1 MKIDELT
8 DFILK
13 EEDRINKLYDVI
25 KDVDPNS
32 DEVPEISEE
41 DKAYMMDIFKTIT
54 ENLEN
59 LEIDE
64 N

>member
-1 MKIDELT
+1 MKVDELT
-8 DFILK
+8 NLILK

-25 KDVDPNS
+25 KNVDPNS
-32 DEVPEISEE
+32 DEIPEISEE
-41 DKAYMMDIFKTIT
+41 DKTYMMDLFKTIT

>member
-13 EEDRINKLYDVI
+13 EEDRINKLYDII